1 MLTDYTARFSDFK
14 MRRAAYF
21 VYFPSPVKTEQ
32 LKVLS
37 IKIYIKT
44 IILHLRKK
52 KFATLVC
59 SRLFSIFRTFQKQLS
74 VARLKNSGICE
85 SS

>member
-1 MLTDYTARFSDFK
+1 MLTDYTARFSDIK

-32 LKVLS
+32 LKVFS

-44 IILHLRKK
+44 IILHLKK
-52 KFATLVC
+52 RNLQHLCVPDY
-59 SRLFSIFRTFQKQLS
+59 S
-74 VARLKNSGICE
+74 V
-85 SS
+85 